1 MGFINSCFKLLICC
15 DFAKLLTNADKNIG
29 SLYRQMRETGA
40 PKQSSGPVLWTNRP
54 ASSLGMSWWAQDTHA
69 IPTML
74 PFFFFFFLLLLCSRR
89 QATSFIFISPFLSF
103 SAWIQGEICSGDTG
117 ACVSCQ
123 QGSNSSAATSRRSPN
138 TDTSASVL
146 SSSLSGVYVAV
157 CTWQTSYGSH
167 QDFKLG

>member
-1 MGFINSCFKLLICC
+1 MGFINSCFKLLICY

-74 PFFFFFFLLLLCSRR
+74 PFFFFFFCYYYVAEGKPHLSYSSPPSLASQPEYRGKFAPVTRVRVSAASRAVTL
-89 QATSFIFISPFLSF
+89 QLQSPGAPLTLTHLQVF
-103 SAWIQGEICSGDTG
+103 SAVLFVEFMLL
-117 ACVSCQ
+117 
-123 QGSNSSAATSRRSPN
+123 
-138 TDTSASVL
+138 SVL
-146 SSSLSGVYVAV
+146 GKPPTAV
-157 CTWQTSYGSH
+157 TRI
-167 QDFKLG
+167 LN

>member
-1 MGFINSCFKLLICC
+1 MILLNCLLMQTKILAPFTGRWEKRELLSNPADLSCGQTALL
-15 DFAKLLTNADKNIG
+15 LPW
-29 SLYRQMRETGA
+29 E
-40 PKQSSGPVLWTNRP
+40 
-54 ASSLGMSWWAQDTHA
+54 WAGELRT
-69 IPTML
+69 PMPSPL
-74 PFFFFFFLLLLCSRR
+74 CFPFFFFFLLLLCSRR

-123 QGSNSSAATSRRSPN
+123 QGSNSSAAISRCSPN

-146 SSSLSGVYVAV
+146 SSSLCGVYVAV